1 MKQRTQ
7 KSIIYYEN
15 KSGTCGGGRG
25 EGWIT
30 VAATQLYT
38 TEHKFNTLWRLVG
51 RKKKNPIALLL
62 MIFMFLPEPGD
73 LVTLYKRRL
82 SLLLLEGKKS

>member
-1 MKQRTQ
+1 MD
-7 KSIIYYEN
+7 
-15 KSGTCGGGRG
+15 
-25 EGWIT
+25 T

-38 TEHKFNTLWRLVG
+38 TEHKFNTLWRLLEE
-51 RKKKNPIALLL
+51 KKNPIALLL

-82 SLLLLEGKKS
+82 SLLLEGKKAK